1 MHPTSYGVTYPTVIS
16 KYDNGDTSWIL
27 RLQNSGQ
34 VIWYSGTSG
43 GTNNA
48 SPSGLPLLNRW
59 SHVAVVRQAG
69 VVKVY
74 LNGFQILSVADTFNY
89 DDTNAIYFGRQ
100 DANNVNGLEGYLQ
113 DFRLYKGIA
122 KYTSSF
128 SPPERSVQG
137 TARRYPS
144 GIYVVS

>member
-1 MHPTSYGVTYPTVIS
+1 
-16 KYDNGDTSWIL
+16 
-27 RLQNSGQ
+27 
-34 VIWYSGTSG
+34 
-43 GTNNA
+43 
-48 SPSGLPLLNRW
+48 
-59 SHVAVVRQAG
+59 VAVVRQAG

-100 DANNVNGLEGYLQ
+100 DANNTNGLEGYLQ

>member
-1 MHPTSYGVTYPTVIS
+1 
-16 KYDNGDTSWIL
+16 
-27 RLQNSGQ
+27 
-34 VIWYSGTSG
+34 
-43 GTNNA
+43 
-48 SPSGLPLLNRW
+48 
-59 SHVAVVRQAG
+59 VAVVRQAG
-69 VVKVY
+69 VAKVY
-74 LNGFQILSVADTFNY
+74 LNGSPILSVADTFNY

-144 GIYVVS
+144 GVYVVS